1 MNNERTREIRITIPE
16 DIFSLVLPKQTIDH
30 LINARKEALLAL
42 RSMIDY
48 KIEELDKREKKKSE
62 KGKKIKVD

>member
-1 MNNERTREIRITIPE
+1 MNKERTREIRIAIPE
-16 DIFSLVLPKQTIDH
+16 DLFSLILPEKTVDH
-30 LINARKEALLAL
+30 LVNARKEVLFAL

-62 KGKKIKVD
+62 KGKKIKID